1 MKKLTSFKIDPD
13 TRDLVFDNRRRLCM
27 IEGLE
32 ARKQRIR
39 LRLGTH
45 TQEWFLDTLLG
56 VPWMEL
62 VEKGTPKERIRA
74 EVTKALLKDDEVE
87 RVEELVIGTL
97 GPDRTLPVEFTVK
110 LRSGEWLADQV
121 EVAL

>member
-1 MKKLTSFKIDPD
+1 MRLTSFLIDPD
-13 TRDLVFDNRRRLCM
+13 TRDLAFDGKQRLQM
-27 IEGLE
+27 VDSLD

-62 VEKGTPKERIRA
+62 VEKGTAKARIRA
-74 EVTKALLKDDEVE
+74 EITKALLKDDEVQ
-87 RVEELVIGTL
+87 RVEELVIGEL
-97 GPDRTLPVEFTVK
+97 GPNRTLPIEFAVK
-110 LRSGEWLADQV
+110 LRSGEQLADRV

>member
-1 MKKLTSFKIDPD
+1 MKLTSFLIDPD
-13 TRDLVFDNRRRLCM
+13 TRDLAFDSKQRLRM
-27 IEGLE
+27 VDGLD

-62 VEKGTPKERIRA
+62 VEKGTPNARIRA
-74 EVTKALLKDDEVE
+74 EITKALLKDGEVE
-87 RVEELVIGTL
+87 RVEELTIGEL
-97 GPDRTLPVEFTVK
+97 SPDRALLIEFTVR
-110 LRSGEWLADQV
+110 LRSGEQLTDRV

>member
-1 MKKLTSFKIDPD
+1 MKLTSFTIDPD
-13 TRDLVFDNRRRLCM
+13 TRDLVFDNRRRLRM

-62 VEKGTPKERIRA
+62 VDKGTSKERIRA
-74 EVTKALLKDDEVE
+74 EVTKALLQDEEVE
-87 RVEELVIGTL
+87 RVEELIIGML
-97 GPDRTLPVEFTVK
+97 GPDRTLPIEFAVK
-110 LRSGEWLADQV
+110 LRSGEQLTDRV

>member
-1 MKKLTSFKIDPD
+1 MKLTSFRIDPHS
-13 TRDLVFDNRRRLCM
+13 RDLEFDGTQRLRM
-27 IEGLE
+27 VDGLD

-74 EVTKALLKDDEVE
+74 EVIKALLKDDEVE
-87 RVEELVIGTL
+87 RVEELSIGVL
-97 GPDRTLPVEFTVK
+97 GPDRALPIEFVVR
-110 LRSGEWLADQV
+110 LRSGEQLADRV

>member
-1 MKKLTSFKIDPD
+1 MKLTSFLIDPD
-13 TRDLVFDNRRRLCM
+13 TRDLAFDGKQRLRM
-27 IEGLE
+27 VSDLE

-62 VEKGTPKERIRA
+62 VEKGTPKERVRA

-87 RVEELVIGTL
+87 RVQELVIGEL
-97 GPDRTLPVEFTVK
+97 GPDRTLPIEFAVK
-110 LRSGEWLADQV
+110 LRSGEQLADRV